1 MLIDPAGGGI
11 TWTPTHAQLGANVV
25 TLVVTDPSG
34 LGATQTFTVQVA
46 AANSAPVAVN
56 DSYSV
61 AAGATLTVAAPGV
74 LANDRD
80 ADGDRISAQ
89 LAGAPAH
96 GKLTLGA
103 DGAIRY
109 VPAAG
114 FAGADSFSY
123 RALDANGVGNV
134 ATVTLSVTAAPVA
147 AADNFGAPVFRTS
160 PYPAQRL
167 ALLANDSAAS
177 GATLVPS
184 SVTLL
189 SSPDHGGKA
198 VVNSDGTV
206 SYTPP
211 LRFAG
216 VETFRYR
223 VRDSNNTWS
232 GTATVSVRVN

>member
-1 MLIDPAGGGI
+1 
-11 TWTPTHAQLGANVV
+11 
-25 TLVVTDPSG
+25 
-34 LGATQTFTVQVA
+34 
-46 AANSAPVAVN
+46 
-56 DSYSV
+56 
-61 AAGATLTVAAPGV
+61 VAAPGV

-123 RALDANGVGNV
+123 RALDANGAGNV

-147 AADNFGAPVFRTS
+147 AADNFSAPVFRTA

-184 SVTLL
+184 SVILL